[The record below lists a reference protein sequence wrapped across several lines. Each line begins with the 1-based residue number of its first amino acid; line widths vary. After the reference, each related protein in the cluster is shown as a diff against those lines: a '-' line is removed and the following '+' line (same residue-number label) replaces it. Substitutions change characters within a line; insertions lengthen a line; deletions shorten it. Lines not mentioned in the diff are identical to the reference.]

1 MALPVAPMALPAAD
15 DDNGG
20 QFTMHH
26 VVDTH
31 VRGKALS
38 VVYTNDPVSVESS
51 IQTMEQFLAE
61 DKYQVVGFDLEY
73 TIGRAGHDQKVV
85 VAQLCVRHD
94 VLVYHYHLATRPCE
108 RFSRFINSSDYSF
121 ATVDTTN
128 DLKALKVSDLKCPN
142 LVNIQ
147 HHYKV
152 WGSDKN
158 KLNSLVDLAS
168 AIIDPYYMKMK
179 DESKKDKNA
188 WHSVWHERLDE
199 QHVKYAAMDAY
210 TSYEMYRRIVD
221 MRNCLLPDPD
231 EGSSH
236 IAVAGA
242 SQEVDD

>member
-1 MALPVAPMALPAAD
+1 MAPMALPAAD

-20 QFTMHH
+20 QFTTHH

-61 DKYQVVGFDLEY
+61 DKYRVVGFDLEY
-73 TIGRAGHDQKVV
+73 TIGRAGHDQKVA

-108 RFSRFINSSDYSF
+108 RCSRFINSSDYSF

-128 DLKALKVSDLKCPN
+128 DLKALKVSYLKCPN

-158 KLNSLVDLAS
+158 KLNSLVDHAS
-168 AIIDPYYMKMK
+168 AIIDPYYAKMK
-179 DESKKDKNA
+179 QESNKDKNA
-188 WHSVWHERLDE
+188 WEVPLNLAYIT
-199 QHVKYAAMDAY
+199 YAAKDAY
-210 TSYEMYRRIVD
+210 TSYEMYMRIID
-221 MRNCLLPDPD
+221 MRECLLPAPD

-236 IAVAGA
+236 GVVAGA